1 MDLFRIV
8 AAFLV
13 VAIHIGPFGLL
24 SENVDLAFTYILG
37 RIAVPFFFMLTGHF
51 VLKEHVLGTAADGNT
66 GSTFERES
74 FLKIKRY
81 LVKMIKL
88 YACAIVLYL
97 PIGIYAGN
105 YSSLGIYDIVRM
117 LLFDGTFYH
126 LWYFPAGIIGIL
138 VVCGLNEFF
147 SKACGSGR
155 LQKMLAV
162 SSILYFIGLLGDSYY
177 GIVSKIPVLRDFYDI
192 LFSVSSYT
200 RNGIFM
206 APLFL
211 TLGILAGSAAFSE
224 NERIGGTHGL
234 YCHRNIQNVCF
245 LAVSLVLM
253 ELEGFAVHRFHLVR
267 HDSMYLMLPAV
278 MYFLFT
284 LLLSCGGRE
293 YRSLRT
299 VSAWI
304 YILHPAMI
312 VAVRFAVKILSYF
325 GVDGSVF
332 VENPLVLYVTVC
344 ILSLLAGSDIL
355 FLQDM
360 RKKNLNKADRG
371 ESVNT
376 QESLTNRAWIE
387 VSLQALEENVN
398 TFRSILPENTRL
410 MPAVKANAYGHG
422 AVLVAKKLQELHVN
436 AFCVATAAE
445 GVELRKNGITGE
457 ILILGYTAV
466 TDFPLLTE
474 FTLSQTVVD
483 EEFAKLLNA
492 SGRKMHVHIGTDTGM
507 HRLGI
512 PCENVDAVCAVF
524 AMENLEIDGMFTH
537 LCASDDLSEAGKKY
551 TDEQI
556 AKFYELV
563 YHLKERGIV
572 VPKLHL
578 LASYGAVNYS
588 RYAESY
594 VRVGILLYGVHS
606 SRECEDKCD
615 VPFRPVLSLKA
626 RVSAVKE
633 LKAGECAGYGM
644 DYCAGTDVKIA
655 VLTIGYADG
664 LPRELSEEKGQ
675 VLIHGKRANIIGR
688 ICMDQTLV
696 DITCIEN
703 VKAGDVAVLIGTSGR
718 ERISAVDIAEQAG
731 TITNEVL
738 SCLGA
743 RLNRIAV

>member
-24 SENVDLAFTYILG
+24 SENVDLGFSYILG
-37 RIAVPFFFMLTGHF
+37 RIAVPFFFMVTGHF
-51 VLKEHVLGTAADGNT
+51 ILKEHVLGTAADGGAAGPFKKET
-66 GSTFERES
+66 
-74 FLKIKRY
+74 FLKIRQY
-81 LVKMIKL
+81 LVKIVKL
-88 YACAIVLYL
+88 YVCAMVLYL

-105 YSSLGIYDIVRM
+105 YGNLGIYDIVRM

-126 LWYFPAGIIGIL
+126 LWYFPACIIGIL
-138 VVCGLNEFF
+138 IVCGLNEIFLN
-147 SKACGSGR
+147 AGAGR
-155 LQKMLAV
+155 KLKKMLAV
-162 SSILYFIGLLGDSYY
+162 SSILYLIGLLGDSYY
-177 GIVSKIPVLRDFYDI
+177 GIVSTIPVLRDFYNI

-211 TLGILAGSAAFSE
+211 TMGILAGNKGFVC
-224 NERIGGTHGL
+224 NEVKDGTRKL
-234 YCHRNIQNVCF
+234 YRNVRDGCF
-245 LAVSLVLM
+245 FAVSLLLM
-253 ELEGFAVHRFHLVR
+253 ELEGFTVHRLNLVR
-267 HDSMYLMLPAV
+267 HDSMYLLLPVV
-278 MYFLFT
+278 MYFLFA
-284 LLLSCGGRE
+284 LLLSYGGKE
-293 YRSLRT
+293 YRSLRN

-312 VAVRFAVKILSYF
+312 VAVRFVVKILAHF
-325 GVDGSVF
+325 GMDGGVF

-344 ILSLLAGSDIL
+344 ILSLLAGSDVL
-355 FLQDM
+355 FLQD
-360 RKKNLNKADRG
+360 RAKKSQDKADRG
-371 ESVNT
+371 QNGNFGESR
-376 QESLTNRAWIE
+376 TNRAWIE
-387 VSLQALEENVN
+387 VSMQALEENVN
-398 TFRSILPENTRL
+398 TFRNILPEKAQL

-422 AVLVAKKLQELHVN
+422 AVLVAKKLQELNIN
-436 AFCVATAAE
+436 AFCVATVTE

-466 TDFPLLTE
+466 PDFPLLTE
-474 FTLSQTVVD
+474 FSLSQTVVD
-483 EEFAKLLNA
+483 EEFAGTLNEF
-492 SGRKMHVHIGTDTGM
+492 GRKIHVHVGTDTGM

-512 PCENVDAVCAVF
+512 PCENVDSVCSVF
-524 AMENLEIDGMFTH
+524 AMENLQIDGMFTH
-537 LCASDDLSEAGKKY
+537 LCASDDLSEEGKRY

-563 YHLKERGIV
+563 YHLKEWGIA

-588 RYAESY
+588 RYAENY
-594 VRVGILLYGVHS
+594 VRAGILLYGVHS
-606 SRECEDKCD
+606 SRECENKCD
-615 VPFRPVLSLKA
+615 FLFRPVLSLKA

-696 DITCIEN
+696 DITHIEN
-703 VKAGDVAVLIGTSGR
+703 VKAEIGR
-718 ERISAVDIAEQAG
+718 AHV
-731 TITNEVL
+731 
-738 SCLGA
+738 
-743 RLNRIAV
+743 